1 MRSEA
6 LDILIEGCGGTTW
19 IILSGPFHKE
29 QIANIREKI
38 LGLLN
43 DANRG
48 IIVDL
53 EGLTEIDPEV
63 IPMFLLLLNRVKEKG
78 GFLKFVFKNEIVST
92 AFLNYR
98 TLFDISPDNQSLKSG
113 GILNK
118 IRRRSALLRRKTGVR
133 ISRPVAVFLLFVLC
147 GWFLT
152 LGFVIRLQNRT
163 IRTQEQEINELHT
176 WKKSAEIEMKNL
188 TERLRPLEQLGL
200 IQDSLP
206 E

>member
-6 LDILIEGCGGTTW
+6 LDILIEGRGETTW

-38 LGLLN
+38 QGLLN

-63 IPMFLLLLNRVKEKG
+63 VPMFLLLLNRVKEKG

-92 AFLNYR
+92 AFLSYR
-98 TLFDISPDNQSLKSG
+98 TLFDISPDTQSLTSR

-118 IRRRSALLRRKTGVR
+118 IRRRSALLRRKTGIR

-176 WKKSAEIEMKNL
+176 WKESAEIEVKNL
-188 TERLRPLEQLGL
+188 KERLRPLEQLGL

>member
-6 LDILIEGCGGTTW
+6 LDILIEGRGDATW

-38 LGLLN
+38 TGLLN

-53 EGLTEIDPEV
+53 EGVTEIDPEV
-63 IPMFLLLLNRVKEKG
+63 VPMFLLLLNRVKEKG
-78 GFLKFVFKNEIVST
+78 GFLKFVFRNETVSN
-92 AFLNYR
+92 AFLSYR
-98 TLFDISPDNQSLKSG
+98 TIFDISPNSQSLKSG
-113 GILNK
+113 GILGN

-176 WKKSAEIEMKNL
+176 WKESAEIEMQSL
-188 TERLRPLEQLGL
+188 RERLRPLEQLGL
-200 IQDSLP
+200 IRDSLP